1 MRAKFYTALLLALV
15 APFTLA
21 APADVIRASLAQLN
35 LPMQVESISESPLTG
50 LYQVQMDSGRII
62 YASAD
67 GKFLVQGALFDVSD
81 GKLSNLT
88 AAAEN
93 KAIGDALDQLP
104 REELV
109 IFAPEKPKTHVT
121 IFTDVDCG
129 YCRKLH
135 SEVNALNALGIE
147 VRYAA
152 FPRTGPAGESARTM
166 ESIWCAQNRQQAMT
180 EAKLGNA
187 IDSASCPNPIE
198 KQYQMGVQIGVQG
211 TPAIFLANGTLV
223 PGYKP
228 AKVLA
233 EEALA
238 NQ

>member
-1 MRAKFYTALLLALV
+1 MRAKFYTALLLMFG
-15 APFTLA
+15 APIVTA
-21 APADVIRASLAQLN
+21 APADEIRASLAELK
-35 LPMQVESISESPLTG
+35 LPMQVESISESPLEG

-67 GKFLVQGALFDVSD
+67 GQFLVQGALFDVS
-81 GKLSNLT
+81 GGTLSNLT

-93 KAIGDALDQLP
+93 KAIGESLNKLA
-104 REELV
+104 REDLV
-109 IFAPEKPKTHVT
+109 IFAPEEPKTHVT

-129 YCRKLH
+129 YCRLLH
-135 SEVNALNALGIE
+135 SEIDELNALGIE

-152 FPRTGPAGESARTM
+152 FPRSGPAGESARTM
-166 ESIWCAQNRQQAMT
+166 ESIWCAENPQKAMT
-180 EAKLGNA
+180 EAKLGNS
-187 IDSASCPNPIE
+187 IESASCQNPIE
-198 KQYQMGVQIGVQG
+198 QQYQMGVQIGVQG

-233 EEALA
+233 DEALA